1 MGKYWPFLGVQ
12 PVHGKCSTQC
22 RQVARAPSTSR
33 RFYPHFTDWGIMVES
48 GGAGA
53 AGRHGA
59 LQGGPRQT
67 EMRSLRM
74 VLKALETQHCQRL
87 VPASLLSF

>member
-1 MGKYWPFLGVQ
+1 
-12 PVHGKCSTQC
+12 
-22 RQVARAPSTSR
+22 
-33 RFYPHFTDWGIMVES
+33 MVES